1 MKHVKTPINSSE
13 VPQYIRETSI
23 KQHNWMRECIKLIA
37 SENITSIPV
46 REACATDFMHRY
58 AEGLPGHRLYQGC
71 QYIDDVE
78 NLCIELAKEV
88 FEAEHANVQ
97 PTSGVVANLA
107 VFFAETKPG
116 DKLMAMDVPN
126 GGHISHWKVSAA
138 GIRGLNV
145 IPHPFDEKEMNIDVD
160 KMIKTIYEEK
170 PKLILFGGSL
180 FPFPHPVKEAVDA
193 ANEVGAKIAYD
204 GAHVLGLIAGKVFQ
218 DPLRE
223 GAEYM
228 MGSTHKTLFGTQ
240 GGVVLTK
247 KENAKKIDDKIF
259 PGVVSNHHL
268 HHKAGL
274 AIALA
279 ETKEFGE
286 EYAKQVVK
294 NAKALGQALYERGF
308 NVLCEE
314 KGFTESHQ
322 VILDIADSKDISYS
336 ASELAVMYENANI
349 ILNKN
354 LLPWDDVNN
363 SDNPSGIRL
372 GTQECTRLGMKE
384 SEMEEIAEFM
394 KRIAVDGEN
403 PEKIKEEIK
412 EFAKSYSEVHYSFE
426 GGDAFKYLKF
436 Y

>member
-1 MKHVKTPINSSE
+1 MNPSE
-13 VPQYIRETSI
+13 VPAYIRETSM
-23 KQHNWMRECIKLIA
+23 KQHNWMKNCIKLIA
-37 SENITSIPV
+37 SENITSVAV

-58 AEGLPGHRLYQGC
+58 AEGLPNNRLYQGC
-71 QYIDDVE
+71 EYIDNVE
-78 NLCIELAKEV
+78 NLCIELSKDI
-88 FEAEHANVQ
+88 FKAEHANVQ
-97 PTSGVVANLA
+97 PISGVVANLA
-107 VFFAETKPG
+107 VFFAEAKPG

-138 GIRGLNV
+138 GIRGLKAV
-145 IPHPFDEKEMNIDVD
+145 AHPFNSEEMNIDID
-160 KMIKTIYEEK
+160 EMNKKILEEK
-170 PKLILFGGSL
+170 PRLILFGGSL
-180 FPFPHPVKEAVDA
+180 FPFAHPVKEAVDA
-193 ANEVGAKIAYD
+193 ANEVGATIAYD
-204 GAHVLGLIAGKVFQ
+204 GAHVLGLIAGGQFQ

-240 GGVVLTK
+240 GGIILTT
-247 KENAKKIDDKIF
+247 KEHAKKIDDKVF

-294 NAKALGQALYERGF
+294 NAKALGQALYERGC
-308 NVLCEE
+308 NVLCEH

-322 VILDIADSKDISYS
+322 VILDVASSKCVKYS
-336 ASELAVMYENANI
+336 AKQLATMFEEGNI

-384 SEMEEIAEFM
+384 KEMDEIAEFF
-394 KRIAVDGEN
+394 KRIAIDGE
-403 PEKIKEEIK
+403 KISKVKEDVS
-412 EFAKSYSEVHYSFE
+412 EFASSFSEIHYAFE
-426 GGDAFKYLKF
+426 KEDGFKYLKF

>member
-1 MKHVKTPINSSE
+1 MNPSE
-13 VPQYIRETSI
+13 VQQFVRETAL

-58 AEGLPGHRLYQGC
+58 AEGLPNNRLYQGC
-71 QYIDDVE
+71 EYIDDIE
-78 NLCIELAKEV
+78 NLCIELSEDIFK
-88 FEAEHANVQ
+88 AEHANVQ

-107 VFFAETKPG
+107 VFFAEAKPG

-138 GIRGLNV
+138 GIRGLRASA
-145 IPHPFDEKEMNIDVD
+145 HPFDAEEMNIDVD
-160 KMIKTIYEEK
+160 KMVKQILEEK
-170 PKLILFGGSL
+170 PRLVLFGGSL
-180 FPFPHPVKEAVDA
+180 FPFPHPVKDAVDA
-193 ANEVGAKIAYD
+193 ANEVGATIAYD
-204 GAHVLGLIAGKVFQ
+204 GAHVLGLIAGGQFQ

-240 GGVVLTK
+240 GGVVLTEK
-247 KENAKKIDDKIF
+247 KNAKKIDDKIF

-286 EYAKQVVK
+286 AYAKQVVK
-294 NAKALGQALYERGF
+294 NAKALGQALYERGC
-308 NVLCEE
+308 NVLCEH

-322 VILDIADSKDISYS
+322 VILDIEKSECIEFS
-336 ASELAVMYENANI
+336 ARELATMFEEANI

-354 LLPWDDVNN
+354 LLPWDDVSN

-372 GTQECTRLGMKE
+372 GSQECTRLGMKE
-384 SEMEEIAEFM
+384 SEMDEIAEFM
-394 KRIAVDGEN
+394 KRIAIDGED
-403 PEKIKEEIK
+403 IKKVKEDIV
-412 EFAKSYSEVHYSFE
+412 EFAKSYSEIHYAFE